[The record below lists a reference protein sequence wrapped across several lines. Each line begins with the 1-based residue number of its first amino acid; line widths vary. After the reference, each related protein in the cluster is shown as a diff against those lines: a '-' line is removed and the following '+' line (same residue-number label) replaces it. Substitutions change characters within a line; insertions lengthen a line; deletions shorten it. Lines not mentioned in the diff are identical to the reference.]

1 MQLLHAIRHLDDQ
14 IGGLIHQYG
23 PWAYAILFLILFCE
37 TGLVIMP
44 FLPGDTLLF
53 AAGIFANQPA
63 GKPGFNIGIL
73 LLVLTLAP
81 LCGDSVNYFL
91 GRRLGPRIFRNPNS
105 KLLNPNNLVKTQE
118 FFEKHGG
125 KAVII
130 ARWIPVIRTFAP
142 FVAGMGAM
150 GYKKFVGFSALG
162 AVIWVWICVGAGYFF
177 GGIPW
182 VKANFEVAMLVMFLV
197 TALPVV
203 FETVKHRRQAAQA
216 ATVVAATAA
225 EAATSD

>member
-1 MQLLHAIRHLDDQ
+1 MQLIYWIRHLDDQ
-14 IGGLIHQYG
+14 IGGLIQHYG
-23 PWAYAILFLILFCE
+23 PWAYGILFLILFCE
-37 TGLVIMP
+37 TGLVVMP

-63 GKPGFNIGIL
+63 GKPGFHIGVL
-73 LLVLTLAP
+73 LTVLTLAP

-91 GRRLGPRIFRNPNS
+91 GRKLGPRIFRNPKS
-105 KLLNPNNLVKTQE
+105 KLLNPKNLDKTQE

-150 GYKKFVGFSALG
+150 GYRKFVGFSAIG
-162 AVIWVWICVGAGYFF
+162 AVLWVWVCVGAGYFF

-182 VKANFEVAMLVMFLV
+182 VKANFELAMLAMFLV
-197 TALPVV
+197 TALPVAI
-203 FETVKHRRQAAQA
+203 ETWKHRQHSLRQAKMAG
-216 ATVVAATAA
+216 TEVAPA
-225 EAATSD
+225 E